1 MVNTEEMLSVVM
13 PAYNEGNH
21 IYDNLKEVSEVLSG
35 FMKNYEIVA
44 VNDGSLDNTKLEML
58 RCKQEDSHIRIVSYK
73 DNRGKGHAIKC
84 GVLKARG
91 KYIAFLDSDLDLP
104 AEQIEKYMEP
114 LVSGQAD
121 VVIGSKMHKDSQL
134 EYPKIRKIIS
144 FGYYCMLRLL
154 FQLKVKDTQTGLK
167 VFDAEAL
174 KSVIRLVKTQGFAYD
189 IEILVALNS
198 RKYRIT
204 EMPVKL
210 IFRRGQGMGR
220 IKIKDIVKV
229 FRDTLAIFYRANIE
243 KYYQGV

>member
-1 MVNTEEMLSVVM
+1 MVDTEEMLSVIM

-21 IYDNLKEVSEVLSG
+21 IYNNLKEVSQIVSG
-35 FMKNYEIVA
+35 FMRNYEIVV
-44 VNDGSLDNTKLEML
+44 VNDGSTDSTKSEIQRYMM
-58 RCKQEDSHIRIVSYK
+58 EDMHVHLVSYK
-73 DNRGKGHAIKC
+73 KNKGKGNAIKC
-84 GVLKARG
+84 GVLKSNG

-114 LVSGQAD
+114 LVNGQAD

-154 FQLKVKDTQTGLK
+154 FHMNVKDTQTGLK
-167 VFDAEAL
+167 VFDAKAL
-174 KSVIRLVKTQGFAYD
+174 KSIIRLVKTQGFAYD

-198 RKYRIT
+198 RKYRIM
-204 EMPVKL
+204 EMPVRL
-210 IFRRGQGMGR
+210 VFRRGQGMGR
-220 IKIKDIVKV
+220 IKMKDIVKV
-229 FRDTLAIFYRANIE
+229 FRDTLAIFYRANIK